1 MRRALVTKNL
11 SVAIIVTVTAALL
24 TTACTSSPGTQ
35 NTSNPSSS
43 TTAGPK
49 HVKVLF
55 TKGGFEGAPE
65 VNSIKTEIE
74 TASGVTFEHIAP
86 PAANYAEQVSVILSS
101 NDKPDIVKLPKFS
114 DLFDY
119 QSQGALLALDD
130 YLKDTPDIVK
140 NIPKEA
146 LDQLRVD
153 GKLYGIPI
161 WTSQHR
167 YNFIIRGDWLK
178 KLNLSEPKTLDDL
191 KNVYIAFRDKDPD
204 GNGKKDTY
212 GLSGQGFE
220 TFDPIFGAFGVMSP
234 TTGYWYEENGK
245 LLPDVLNPNT
255 KKALQ
260 YIRDLYAEGLI
271 DPEWITTKTEAQL
284 NEKAMKNQFGSTT
297 HWWTWEPKV
306 EEIMKKVDPNVE
318 FRRIAPPIGPD
329 GKSGVKGVDLI
340 NTAIV
345 ILKSA
350 KDPKAAM
357 QFINYYHTDQGM
369 MTAYT
374 GVEGIHWKKNADG
387 TIVTMDQFNKD
398 SKWIQ
403 WYSLFENEQP
413 LLKVET
419 PLVQSRRDSLKW
431 PIIANAGDGF
441 FGESRMK
448 YAADLQLL
456 TEDTFGKII
465 TGKADISEYD
475 KFAQQWKKNGGDEW
489 IAEINKW
496 YENKKSEKK

>member
-1 MRRALVTKNL
+1 MVSRPLRKISTGLV
-11 SVAIIVTVTAALL
+11 VTIAASIL
-24 TTACTSSPGTQ
+24 TTACTSSSPSESD
-35 NTSNPSSS
+35 TSNS
-43 TTAGPK
+43 PK
-49 HVKVLF
+49 SIKVLF

-65 VNSIKTEIE
+65 TNSIKSEIIKG
-74 TASGVTFEHIAP
+74 SGVNFEHIAP
-86 PAANYAEQVSVILSS
+86 PSANYAEQVSVILSS
-101 NDKPDIVKLPKFS
+101 NDKPDVVRLPKFA
-114 DLFDY
+114 DYFDY
-119 QSQGALLALDD
+119 QDQGALLPLDD

-146 LDQLRVD
+146 LDQLRVN

-167 YNFIIRGDWLK
+167 YNFIIRGDWLT

-191 KNVYIAFRDKDPD
+191 KNVYMAFRDKDPD

-220 TFDPIFGAFGVMSP
+220 GFDPIFGAFGLMSP
-234 TTGYWYEENGK
+234 TLGYWYEDNGK
-245 LLPDVLNPNT
+245 LSPSALHPNT
-255 KKALQ
+255 KKALE
-260 YIRDLYAEGLI
+260 YLRDLYAEGLI
-271 DPEWITTKTEAQL
+271 DPEFITVKTEAQL

-297 HWWTWEPKV
+297 RWWTWEPRV
-306 EEIMKKVDPNVE
+306 EEIMRKVDPNVE
-318 FRRIAPPIGPD
+318 FRRIAPPTGPD

-340 NTAIV
+340 NTVIV
-345 ILKSA
+345 LLKTA

-374 GVEGIHWKKNADG
+374 GVEGVHWQKNADG
-387 TIVTMDQFNKD
+387 KITTTDQFTKD

-413 LLKVET
+413 LLNVET

-431 PIIANAGDGF
+431 PIIANAGDGY
-441 FGESRMK
+441 FGEPRKK

-456 TEDTFGKII
+456 AEDVFGKII
-465 TGKADISEYD
+465 TGKVDISEYD
-475 KFAQQWKKNGGDEW
+475 KFVQQWKKNGGDEW
-489 IAEINKW
+489 TVDINKW
-496 YENKKSEKK
+496 YQTKKSQN

>member
-1 MRRALVTKNL
+1 VLV
-11 SVAIIVTVTAALL
+11 VTFAASIL
-24 TTACTSSPGTQ
+24 TTACTSGK
-35 NTSNPSSS
+35 SNNNDSNS
-43 TTAGPK
+43 PK
-49 HVKVLF
+49 HIKVLF

-65 VNSIKTEIE
+65 NNPIKAEIE
-74 TASGVTFEHIAP
+74 KGSGVTFDHVAP
-86 PAANYAEQVSVILSS
+86 PSANYVEQVSVILSS
-101 NDKPDIVKLPKFS
+101 NDKPDVVKLPKFS
-114 DLFDY
+114 DLFEY
-119 QSQGALLALDD
+119 ASQGGLQPLDD
-130 YLKDTPDIVK
+130 YLKDTPDIIK

-146 LDQLRVD
+146 LDQVRID

-178 KLNLSEPKTLDDL
+178 KLNLAEPKTLEDL

-212 GLSGQGFE
+212 GLTGQNFE

-234 TTGYWYEENGK
+234 TFGFWYEENGK
-245 LLPDVLNPNT
+245 LLPSVLHPNT
-255 KKALQ
+255 KRALE
-260 YIRDLYAEGLI
+260 YIRGLYAEGLI
-271 DPEWITTKTEAQL
+271 DPEWITIKTETQL

-297 HWWTWEPKV
+297 RWWTWEPKI
-306 EEIMKKVDPNVE
+306 EEVMKKVDPNVE

-340 NTAIV
+340 NTVIV
-345 ILKSA
+345 VLKNA
-350 KDPKAAM
+350 KNPKAAM

-387 TIVTMDQFNKD
+387 TIVTLDQFQKD
-398 SKWIQ
+398 AKWIQ

-441 FGESRMK
+441 FGEARKK

-456 TEDTFGKII
+456 AEDAFGKII
-465 TGKADISEYD
+465 TGKADMNEYD

-489 IAEINKW
+489 TAEINKE
-496 YENKKSEKK
+496 YQVKKAAKK